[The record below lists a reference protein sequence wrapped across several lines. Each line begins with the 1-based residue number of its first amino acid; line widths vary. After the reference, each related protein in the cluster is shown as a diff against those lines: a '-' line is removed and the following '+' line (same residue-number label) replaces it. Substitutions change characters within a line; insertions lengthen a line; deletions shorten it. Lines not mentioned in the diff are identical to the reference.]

1 MRVRFSDSE
10 ISFSVLIK
18 LMNPNPKIIKIVIKN
33 TVFTRL
39 SICIDYTTNN
49 FIGKAGVIVYNIC
62 MRKVSFVIPIHNEEE
77 GIRDFLD
84 KKFFPAIEKIEKYS
98 KEVILVDDGSTDG
111 TLEIIQEYSKNNKK
125 VRVIALS
132 RNFGKEAALSAG
144 IKYAEGDAVMTIDA
158 DGQQSPKIIPDFI
171 KKWQDGA
178 EIVTGVRDHY
188 TKHGLI
194 PRLGS
199 KLFYKMLR
207 LMGNRFTVPG
217 STDYRLLDRAVV
229 DEFNK
234 LSEHNR
240 ITRGLIDW
248 LGFKQEYIYYT
259 YGERMAGKPSYNLKK
274 LFGLA
279 IDSFI
284 SMSTT
289 PLVIFGY
296 IGVIIT
302 TLSFLLGIFIIVQQY
317 ILGDPLGLYWNG
329 AVQLS
334 VFVTFLVGLV
344 LISQAITALYI
355 SHIHAESQGRPLY
368 IVDVK
373 ESRNL

>member
-1 MRVRFSDSE
+1 MPESTQSKSLLLTMRARME
-10 ISFSVLIK
+10 
-18 LMNPNPKIIKIVIKN
+18 KIIKLKIVRIIPIKMNLLARCVLFMIIIIAIRVYNKSMKMISIVIP
-33 TVFTRL
+33 
-39 SICIDYTTNN
+39 
-49 FIGKAGVIVYNIC
+49 VY
-62 MRKVSFVIPIHNEEE
+62 NEEE
-77 GIRDFLD
+77 GILGFLG
-84 KKFFPAIEKIEKYS
+84 KKLMPEVEKIKKYK
-98 KEVILVDDGSTDG
+98 KEIILVNDGSSDS
-111 TLEIIQEYSKNNKK
+111 TLKILQKYADENKIVK
-125 VRVIALS
+125 VIALS

-144 IKYAEGDAVMTIDA
+144 IKYAKGDAVITIDA
-158 DGQQSPKIIPDFI
+158 DGQQPPKKLPDFI
-171 KKWQDGA
+171 KKWEDGA

-194 PRLGS
+194 PKLGS
-199 KLFYKMLR
+199 KLFYRLLKM
-207 LMGNRFTVPG
+207 MGNKTTVPG
-217 STDYRLLDRAVV
+217 STDYRLIDRTVV

-234 LSEHNR
+234 LPEHNR

-248 LGFKQEYIYYT
+248 LGFKQEYIYYI
-259 YGERMAGKPSYNLKK
+259 YGVRMAGKPSYKFKK
-274 LFGLA
+274 LFNLA
-279 IDSFI
+279 IDSFV

-296 IGVIIT
+296 IGIIIT
-302 TLSFLLGIFIIVQQY
+302 IFSFILGLFIIIQQY
-317 ILGDPLGLYWNG
+317 ILGDPLGLAWNG

-368 IVDVK
+368 IVDPK